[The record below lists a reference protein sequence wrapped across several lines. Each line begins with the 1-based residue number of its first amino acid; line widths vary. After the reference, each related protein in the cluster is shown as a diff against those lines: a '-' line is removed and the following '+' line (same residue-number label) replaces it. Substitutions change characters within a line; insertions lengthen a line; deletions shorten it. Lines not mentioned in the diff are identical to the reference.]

1 MLAIYTDLLPVLLFL
16 LLFSRIKN
24 KRIVWVLVLYLLF
37 DFLANLS
44 LLYIIPLRFH
54 NYIYPIFTLVESLF
68 FAGFLYAIIKKQ
80 ALRKLVVAIT
90 AVFSIL
96 LIAYYYYTYFFLQI
110 QSRPVLDSIP
120 IGIETILIFVF
131 SLFYF
136 FEQMNDT
143 TNLFIYSKPAFW
155 AVLGILL
162 YLSGSFF
169 IYIFANQIDF
179 KDLGKYWIITN
190 ISVLIRNIFF
200 AVAIYIQANQSKKK
214 SSKKNYNLY
223 PPKFIDS

>member
-1 MLAIYTDLLPVLLFL
+1 MAWILCI
-16 LLFSRIKN
+16 
-24 KRIVWVLVLYLLF
+24 YLLF
-37 DFLANLS
+37 DFAINLS
-44 LLYIIPLRFH
+44 LLNFIPFKYH
-54 NYIYPIFTLVESLF
+54 NNTYPVFTFIESLF
-68 FAGFLYAIIKKQ
+68 FAGFFYSIIKKKS
-80 ALRKLVVAIT
+80 LKKLIVTIT
-90 AVFSIL
+90 IIFSIS
-96 LIAYYYYTYFFLQI
+96 LIVYYYYSYLLLQ
-110 QSRPVLDSIP
+110 SPLALDSIP

-131 SLFYF
+131 SFFYF

-143 TNLFIYSKPAFW
+143 TNLFIYSKPSFW

-190 ISVLIRNIFF
+190 IASIIKNIFF
-200 AVAIYIQANQSKKK
+200 AVAIYIQANQSSKK

-223 PPKFIDS
+223 PPNFIDS